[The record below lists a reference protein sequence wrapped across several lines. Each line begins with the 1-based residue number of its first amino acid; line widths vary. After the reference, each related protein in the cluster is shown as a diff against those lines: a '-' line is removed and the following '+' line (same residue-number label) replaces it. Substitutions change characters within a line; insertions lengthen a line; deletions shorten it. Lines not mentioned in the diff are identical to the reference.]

1 MGVLQNSIDCVK
13 KVLESGLSQARNV
26 LVLPSTYSGDL
37 FNLVTALQEAW
48 LVLLVSPAKVLV
60 SRSGRDRDCS
70 AAVPWRILQPAVQPW
85 PLAWARFCR
94 EPGHG
99 LWTREKLKSVSVT
112 WREEGEKG
120 PARGLRQPGSAGS
133 SQQEESVAGM
143 CRCKAEITQLL
154 VLPLAARVCVQAELS
169 WRGALHNAMRSRTP
183 MAKWRNLRCRAVR
196 SVRDTFLD
204 Q

>member
-1 MGVLQNSIDCVK
+1 MEEASLQ
-13 KVLESGLSQARNV
+13 LQWAPRFESRFVCLPVPRAKALSSP
-26 LVLPSTYSGDL
+26 LP
-37 FNLVTALQEAW
+37 Q
-48 LVLLVSPAKVLV
+48 
-60 SRSGRDRDCS
+60 